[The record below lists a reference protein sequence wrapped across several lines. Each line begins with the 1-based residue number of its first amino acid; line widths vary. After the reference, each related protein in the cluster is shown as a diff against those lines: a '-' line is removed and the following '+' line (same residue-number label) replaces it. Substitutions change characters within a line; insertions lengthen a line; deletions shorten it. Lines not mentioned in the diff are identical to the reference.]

1 MNVNSENL
9 RLVLG
14 FKLKQ
19 YRLEKG
25 LSLKEL
31 ANKTQLSISYLSE
44 IEKGKKYPKPEKIL
58 QLAEALE
65 VPFDDLVSL
74 QLHKDLDPLPVV
86 FGSPVIKEFP
96 FKMYGVSPQELL
108 SLITVDPEKSGALI
122 RTFLEIGQDYNMR
135 VEHLLLAALRSY
147 KKMHLNYFPELEKHA
162 QLCREKLQLP
172 KGVGA
177 VKDVLSRFLEKHHN
191 YRIDEQTL
199 SAFAGLEE
207 VEFVVIPG
215 KSPKLLINNALP
227 EKEKCFLLAR
237 EVGYCQLNIQER
249 PYYQLKMLSS
259 FDQLLNAFKAGYF
272 AAALLMP
279 ESDFVADFK
288 MLSASKRWD
297 SAKWMSVLEQYAI
310 PPSVILNRWTSLLP
324 RHFQIRKLI
333 FFCMH
338 HERQTERFHL
348 TQLFN
353 LTDLKIPNGVG
364 SREHY
369 CRRWMSIKLLNQL
382 KHLPDSERAG
392 LLIGAQCSKIINLD
406 EEMFTISIAM
416 PDPLRKGCDVGLTLG
431 MMMDDHFKQQ
441 FHFWTDPQIPRADVN
456 ETCERCNLQLQQCSD
471 RVATASVFE
480 CEQRFA
486 AQEKAIGELI
496 KKLSTK

>member
-31 ANKTQLSISYLSE
+31 AKKTQLSISYLSE

-58 QLAEALE
+58 QLSQALE
-65 VPFDDLVSL
+65 VPFDDFVSL

-108 SLITVDPEKSGALI
+108 SLITVDPEKAGALI
-122 RTFLEIGQDYNMR
+122 RTFLEIGQDYDMR
-135 VEHLLLAALRSY
+135 VEHLLMAALRSY
-147 KKMHLNYFPELEKHA
+147 KKMHMNYFPDLEKQA
-162 QLCREKLQLP
+162 LNCREKLKLE
-172 KGVGA
+172 KAGSA
-177 VKDVLSRFLEKHHN
+177 IKDVLSGFLEQNYN

-199 SAFAGLEE
+199 SAFEGLQE
-207 VEFVVIPG
+207 VEYVMIPG
-215 KSPKLLINNALP
+215 KSPKFLLNSALP

-249 PYYQLKMLSS
+249 PLYQLKMLSS

-272 AAALLMP
+272 AAALLLS
-279 ESDFVADFK
+279 EAEFIADFK
-288 MLSASKRWD
+288 EISAVKRWD
-297 SAKWMSVLEQYAI
+297 SKKWLSIFDQYAI
-310 PPSVILNRWTSLLP
+310 PAAVVLNRWTSLLP
-324 RHFQIRKLI
+324 RHFHINKII
-333 FFCMH
+333 FFCLH
-338 HERQTERFHL
+338 HERQIDRFHL

-353 LTDLKIPNGVG
+353 MTNLKIPNGTG
-364 SREHY
+364 SKEHY

-382 KHLPDSERAG
+382 KRLPETDQPEVLMGVQRSR
-392 LLIGAQCSKIINLD
+392 IINLN
-406 EEMFTISIAM
+406 EEMFTLSMAM
-416 PDPLRKGCDVGLTLG
+416 TDPLRKGCDIGLTLG
-431 MMMDDHFKQQ
+431 MIMDEQFKQQ
-441 FHFWTDPQIPRADVN
+441 IHFWSDPQIPQVDVN
-456 ETCERCNLQLQQCSD
+456 ETCERCQLQAHQCGE
-471 RVATASVFE
+471 RIATASVFE

-486 AQEKAIGELI
+486 MQEKAIGELI
-496 KKLSTK
+496 KNLSTK